1 MAAQIFFQASWYAM
15 AVYLKILQI
24 TSASSAKNVVRKET
38 REILGIQLA
47 QTVIDVIDVSRTRA
61 CNTTRLSQVFVMF
74 TLFW

>member
-15 AVYLKILQI
+15 ADYLNILQI